1 MEGWDPD
8 GTVLVV
14 LTSASADLA
23 EDVVRR
29 LPGSKI
35 EILTVRRH
43 PRPKQRW
50 RRAVRRAV
58 RGGRRLPHPD
68 EPGALAIRSKLAADP
83 MISSVLAL
91 DKDAIR
97 ATRRALAGDERVAG
111 FAHLDH
117 LERAVRDRLAI
128 DLTPAGARRYD
139 DRFVIEAVLRA
150 SPEERPCQLVLG
162 GVNLDGRAAAMAGA
176 LEYHADVAALS
187 VLIGQ
192 SGFPADVM
200 VSQAD
205 WSEDEPT
212 GLARGQIQSAT
223 HALLDWPGPEGLAAA
238 LVNTVRAWLC
248 DQPEI
253 GGPESGRQFTTRHD
267 MVTEDCSW
275 LPAALPSGLLKPTG
289 AVRWPRAR
297 LVVVVV
303 DSDSRAVSKAVSG
316 QAWDDSGTQ
325 VVDLHSLDPLLRLPT
340 ASSADAVID
349 LRASPIA
356 DLPVLSG
363 IIGGG
368 VWVANVTAT
377 AGQARW
383 LPPWVPAGT
392 DPFATV
398 SAVLADPGFPALR
411 TAGRSFVRDHHD
423 GRATARVLK
432 RFLDETA
439 VRP

>member
-68 EPGALAIRSKLAADP
+68 EPGARSIRSKLAADP

-162 GVNLDGRAAAMAGA
+162 GVNPDGRAAAMAGA
-176 LEYHADVAALS
+176 LESHAGVAALS

-223 HALLDWPGPEGLAAA
+223 HALLDWPGPEGLAEA
-238 LVNTVRAWLC
+238 LVNTDRAWLC

-275 LPAALPSGLLKPTG
+275 LPAAVPAGILKPVG
-289 AVRWPRAR
+289 SVRLPGRPRI
-297 LVVVVV
+297 VVVRDGGAGRVP
-303 DSDSRAVSKAVSG
+303 DRLGDE
-316 QAWDDSGTQ
+316 
-325 VVDLHSLDPLLRLPT
+325 VVDLASLDPLLRLPV
-340 ASSADAVID
+340 AAVADAVID

-392 DPFATV
+392 DPFASA
-398 SAVLADPGFPALR
+398 SAVLADPGLPALR

-432 RFLDETA
+432 RFLDETV